1 MATASAA
8 RSPEESEYDGI
19 LARAARAV
27 ELARTAAGN
36 VSDVIAFREESAYER
51 VRKAEEELD
60 QIDRAVDVTV
70 ASAVTHATL
79 EQSRELLACMK
90 MVIDL
95 ERVGDLVASVASCA
109 HALGARIPMDDVADL
124 VTMSCILE
132 KMLTDATQAF
142 SLRDN
147 QLAMQVLKTDS
158 ELDRRRNLL
167 IIRHLEQAETRIT
180 SDSVQILFMAQA
192 LERAGDHVKNLAEE
206 VCHLVSGQSIRHL
219 VGTSAA
225 SNEQMYLRY
234 LRNTKYTKPE
244 NADGSVPAPHK
255 S

>member
-1 MATASAA
+1 MATALSP
-8 RSPEESEYDGI
+8 RPPEESEYDGI
-19 LARAARAV
+19 IARAMRAV

-36 VSDVIAFREESAYER
+36 LSDVIAFRDDTAYDR
-51 VRKAEEELD
+51 VKKSEEELD
-60 QIDRAVDVTV
+60 LLDRAVDVTV

-79 EQSRELLACMK
+79 DQSRELLACMK

-95 ERVGDLVASVASCA
+95 ERIGDLVASVSSCA
-109 HALGARIPMDDVADL
+109 HALGSKIPMDDVADL
-124 VTMSCILE
+124 VTMSCVLE

-147 QLAMQVLKTDS
+147 QLALQVLKTDA

-167 IIRHLEQAETRIT
+167 IIRHLEQAEARIT
-180 SDSVQILFMAQA
+180 GDSVQILFMAQA

-219 VGTSAA
+219 LAGVTATQ
-225 SNEQMYLRY
+225 EQMYLQY
-234 LRNTKYTKPE
+234 LRHAHVKTDTQKSTVS
-244 NADGSVPAPHK
+244 ALHK